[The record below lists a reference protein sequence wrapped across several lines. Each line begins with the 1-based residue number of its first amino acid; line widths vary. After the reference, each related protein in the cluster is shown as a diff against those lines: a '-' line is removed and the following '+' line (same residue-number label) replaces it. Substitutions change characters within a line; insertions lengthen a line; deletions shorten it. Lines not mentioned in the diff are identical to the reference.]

1 MHVCICMFVCVYVC
15 MHENACVCV
24 CMRPPCASLTFKHL
38 NKCALKHLNGQI
50 NVHFLTAK
58 CPVKPTQCFSK
69 LALNA
74 CVYTCLYV
82 HVYVCICMWRR
93 PPYAHLTF
101 KRFSKCDF

>member
-58 CPVKPTQCFSK
+58 
-69 LALNA
+69 LHLM
-74 CVYTCLYV
+74 
-82 HVYVCICMWRR
+82 HVCIHVCM
-93 PPYAHLTF
+93 YMFMCVFACGGGLLMLI
-101 KRFSKCDF
+101 